1 MIPVSPAASRT
12 ALPASRESMMLEVR
26 DLKTQFL
33 IGGRTGTAVDGVSF
47 SIDEGQT
54 LGIVG
59 ESGSGKSITALSIL
73 RLLPRPFA
81 RNAGGEVLF
90 RGIDLL
96 KLDDRQMRRYRGRH
110 ISMVLQDPMTALNP
124 VLTIGDQIEEAIR
137 THRRLPRAE
146 VRRLAIEMLE
156 LLRVPAAARRLAS
169 YPHEFSGGMRQRV
182 VGAIALAC
190 QPELLIA
197 DEPTTA
203 LDATVQDQY
212 LRLLKRIQ
220 RERGLAII
228 FITHDL
234 AVVARMCDRVAVMYA
249 GQVVERAPT
258 AVLFARARHPYTQ
271 ALLRSALPEVPD
283 RNVRLYSIEGAPPSI
298 FQHRRGCPFAT
309 RCEYVL
315 PRCREEMPPDTELGP
330 GHAASCW
337 LLA

>member
-1 MIPVSPAASRT
+1 
-12 ALPASRESMMLEVR
+12 MMLEVR

-47 SIDEGQT
+47 SVDEGQT

-90 RGIDLL
+90 RGVDLL
-96 KLDDRQMRRYRGRH
+96 KLNDKQMRRYRGHH

-137 THRRLPRAE
+137 MHRKLPRAE

-220 RERGLAII
+220 RDRSLAII

-249 GQVVERAPT
+249 GRVVERAPT
-258 AVLFARARHPYTQ
+258 AALFAQARHPYTQ
-271 ALLRSALPEVPD
+271 ALLRSALPEIPD
-283 RNVRLYSIEGAPPSI
+283 RNARLYSIEGAPPSI
-298 FQHRRGCPFAT
+298 FQPRHGCPFAA
-309 RCEYVL
+309 RCEHVM
-315 PRCREEMPPDTELGP
+315 PRCREEAPPDIEMGQ

>member
-1 MIPVSPAASRT
+1 
-12 ALPASRESMMLEVR
+12 MMLEVR

-33 IGGRTGTAVDGVSF
+33 IGGRIGTAVDGVSF
-47 SIDEGQT
+47 SVDEGQT

-81 RNAGGEVLF
+81 SNAGGEVLF
-90 RGIDLL
+90 RGVDLL
-96 KLDDRQMRRYRGRH
+96 KLDDKQMRRYRGRH

-137 THRRLPRAE
+137 MHRELPRAE

-220 RERGLAII
+220 RDRGLAII

-234 AVVARMCDRVAVMYA
+234 AVVVRMCDRVAVMYA
-249 GQVVERAPT
+249 GHVVERAPT
-258 AVLFARARHPYTQ
+258 AALFGQARHPYTQ
-271 ALLRSALPEVPD
+271 ALLRSALPENPD
-283 RNVRLYSIEGAPPSI
+283 RNVPLYSIEGAPPSI
-298 FQHRRGCPFAT
+298 FRPRRGCPFAA
-309 RCEYVL
+309 RCEYVM
-315 PRCREEMPPDTELGP
+315 PRCQEEMPSETEVGQ
-330 GHAASCW
+330 GHSASCW